1 MKIRHVVLA
10 STLLLAAFAGVVSA
24 QAPAAAPAGPPPLPK
39 GVPAF
44 EVAQYDS
51 FTWFGR
57 FGYTNCA
64 FIDMGDGVLVVDTGW
79 SKQDGENLKA
89 QIKEKTKGKP
99 VRWIVM
105 TQTDVDSN
113 GGLEAFLPTDATVF
127 VHARAVDP
135 LSRGLLEATPGKKA
149 PTIVGVASQLV
160 VTAGGRRLELFA
172 APGGAHSGYDLVAL
186 VNDNGLAFVGDLVT
200 PGRCPN
206 LLNPFSDPAG
216 WLEMLDRIR
225 KLTPAGLVATRGEP
239 TKIVYQELEQTR
251 AYLDR
256 VLTFLREQ
264 SSKSSPEARVAAEL
278 SLKKLGDYCPIQAD
292 NGNVLALYRRIQPDG
307 TFAVPKPSGPALPI
321 APGAAPVPH

>member
-1 MKIRHVVLA
+1 MKIRRVVLA
-10 STLLLAAFAGVVSA
+10 ATLSLAAFTGVASA
-24 QAPAAAPAGPPPLPK
+24 QAPAVAPSGPPPLPK

-51 FTWFGR
+51 FTWYGR

-64 FIDMGDGVLVVDTGW
+64 FVDMGDGVLVVDTGW

-99 VRWIVM
+99 IRWIVM

-127 VHARAVDP
+127 VHARALDP
-135 LSRGLLEATPGKKA
+135 LSRGLLGAKPGQKA
-149 PTIVGVASQLV
+149 PTVVGVANQLV
-160 VTAGGRRLELFA
+160 VTAGGRRFELFA
-172 APGGAHSGYDLVAL
+172 APGGAHSSYDLVAL
-186 VNDNGLAFVGDLVT
+186 CDDNGLAFVGDLVT
-200 PGRCPN
+200 VGRCPN
-206 LLNPFSDPAG
+206 LLNPTSDPAG

-225 KLTPAGLVATRGEP
+225 SLNPAGLVATRGEP
-239 TKIVYQELEQTR
+239 TRIVFQELEQTR

-256 VLTFLREQ
+256 VVAFLKEQ
-264 SSKSSPEARVAAEL
+264 KAKSSPEARVAAEL

-292 NGNVLALYRRIQPDG
+292 NANVLALYRRIQPDG
-307 TFAVPKPSGPALPI
+307 RFTAPKSSDPTAHR
-321 APGAAPVPH
+321 APGAPPAKH